1 MFSDIGSGASLAGVV
16 ISLLGLGF
24 AILQIIKVRGEA
36 RAAREAAEAARA
48 EIRRELTAAE
58 LTRLNDSMGELRQL
72 HYISGAKS
80 LVLTKYAEI
89 DRALNEVYRR
99 HPKLNREQRTQITQ
113 ARIRVMQM
121 NEEVL
126 SFPGDIPVS
135 SAQEF
140 NTHLADYQTELLSAL
155 SDALIEPPEEGA

>member
-1 MFSDIGSGASLAGVV
+1 MLSDIGSWFSITGVV
-16 ISLLGLGF
+16 VSLLGLGF

-48 EIRRELTAAE
+48 EIRRQLTAIE

-72 HYISGAKS
+72 HYLRGAKS

-99 HPKLNREQRTQITQ
+99 HPNLNREQQTQITQ
-113 ARIRVMQM
+113 ARTRVMQM
-121 NEEVL
+121 NEAVL

-135 SAQEF
+135 SAQDF
-140 NTHLADYQTELLSAL
+140 NVHLAGYQTGLLSAL
-155 SDALIEPPEEGA
+155 GDALAEPTEEDA